1 MSSEADPGPRQP
13 RPRTA
18 SESPAS
24 ESPASAAPPG
34 DPDRSAL
41 DLSAPAAGP
50 RRWIRWRPS
59 ILLVLLLGFGGLT
72 VISAATVALIGYD
85 IARRNTYELVATAVR
100 ATMNGNRASFDTLF
114 GRAENAVR
122 YLAGA
127 IERGD
132 LDPRD
137 DGFADLLEGMTAG
150 EPQPGFIAFVDP
162 RQHVIGTSRPG
173 SGPHRAGTPLG
184 TWPDLARAVEAG
196 ETEAHFGWRGV
207 SYVPSF
213 GTSFVLVSAPV
224 RRDGRYLGI
233 TIAGVPIAAISSLGG
248 ARLDPESVD
257 FVLRGQGEMLGHPS
271 LAGGARGLS
280 PDRPVPRVGDIGDP
294 VIAAFLRGDGDAAG
308 PPLASDELR
317 GRDLAV
323 NGTRY
328 ILLYYELQRYDRVPW
343 RIGRYF
349 PAARATAILDRLQ
362 YALLASFAAVV
373 ISLVVAV
380 LLSRMLAG
388 GIGRL
393 ADAAQRVAR
402 LDFEKTAPLPGS
414 MLAELDRAAR
424 AFNAMRAGLIWFET
438 YVPRSLVKRLLRMG
452 GTGLAP
458 VERELTVLFTDVIG
472 FSQIAQRLRPPRLAT
487 FLNRHFQILAGEIEA
502 ENGTVDKY
510 IGDSVMAFWGAPV
523 ANDEHALH
531 ACRAALA
538 MGEKLKADND
548 RRRRKGLNPV
558 RIRIGIHS
566 GRAVAGN
573 IGAPGRINYTL
584 IGDTVNLA
592 QRLEQLARKF
602 DDGADAVILASAT
615 TIAWIGDRIPHRS
628 LGAFDV
634 AGFPEPVEVY
644 RLG

>member
-1 MSSEADPGPRQP
+1 LSSEAGPGPRPQQSRAARGDP
-13 RPRTA
+13 NL
-18 SESPAS
+18 
-24 ESPASAAPPG
+24 AAPPG
-34 DPDRSAL
+34 DPDQP
-41 DLSAPAAGP
+41 APASP
-50 RRWIRWRPS
+50 RTEPQRRIRWRPS

-85 IARRNTYELVATAVR
+85 IARRNTYELVAAAVR
-100 ATMNGNRASFDTLF
+100 TAMTDNRESFDTLF

-137 DGFADLLEGMTAG
+137 SGFADLLEGMTAA
-150 EPQPGFIAFVDP
+150 EPQLGFIAFVDP
-162 RQHVIGTSRPG
+162 RQRVIGMSRAS
-173 SGPHRAGTPLG
+173 SGPHRAGSPLAI
-184 TWPDLARAVEAG
+184 WPDLARAVEEG
-196 ETEAHFGWRGV
+196 ETTDHFSWRGV

-213 GTSFVLVSAPV
+213 GTSFVVVTAPV
-224 RRDGRYLGI
+224 KRGGRYLGI
-233 TIAGVPIAAISSLGG
+233 TVAGVPIASISSRGG

-257 FVLRGQGEMLGHPS
+257 FVLRGQGEVLGHPA
-271 LAGGARGLS
+271 LAGGTRGLS
-280 PDRPVPRVGDIGDP
+280 PDRPVPRAGDIGDP
-294 VIAAFLRGDGDAAG
+294 VITAFFRGVGEAAG
-308 PPLASDELR
+308 PPLASDELL
-317 GRDLAV
+317 GRDLEV

-328 ILLYYELQRYDRVPW
+328 ILLYYEMQRYDRIPW

-349 PAARATAILDRLQ
+349 PAARATEILNRLQ
-362 YALLASFAAVV
+362 YALLASVAAVAV
-373 ISLVVAV
+373 SLVVAV
-380 LLSRMLAG
+380 LLSLMLAG

-393 ADAAQRVAR
+393 ADAAQRVAK
-402 LDFEKTAPLPGS
+402 LDFEKAAPLPGS
-414 MLAELDRAAR
+414 MLAELDRASR

-458 VERELTVLFTDVIG
+458 VERELTVLFTDVVG
-472 FSQIAQRLRPPRLAT
+472 FSQVAQRLRPPRLAA
-487 FLNRHFQILAGEIEA
+487 FLNRHFQILASEIEA
-502 ENGTVDKY
+502 ESGTVDKY

-523 ANDEHALH
+523 ANEEHALH

-538 MGEKLKADND
+538 MGDKLKVENA

-602 DDGADAVILASAT
+602 DDGADAVILASSA
-615 TIAWIGDRIPHRS
+615 TIAWIGDQVPYRS